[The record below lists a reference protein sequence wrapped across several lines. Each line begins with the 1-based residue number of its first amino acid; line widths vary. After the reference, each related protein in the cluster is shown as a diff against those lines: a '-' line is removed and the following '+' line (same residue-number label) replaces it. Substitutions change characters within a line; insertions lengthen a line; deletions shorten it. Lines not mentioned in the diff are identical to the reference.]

1 MIIKR
6 LIVPLI
12 ATAMFAAMAMV
23 STPRSQ
29 VAAVGGPTTISAAAA
44 GVFPAGATFNSIEL
58 AGGTF
63 GVGVQDDG
71 VGTAKGVVEVQLN
84 GTSLI
89 GLSQWITVTG
99 WITSSTDNPDGSVT
113 MNGTGTLD
121 MGDGTAPTGGLAF
134 VANLNA
140 AGITVTIG
148 GTAVP
153 TLPKSDGYVF
163 IE

>member
-1 MIIKR
+1 MTKK
-6 LIVPLI
+6 LFVPMLAI
-12 ATAMFAAMAMV
+12 AMFASIAFVA
-23 STPRSQ
+23 SSRSQ
-29 VAAVGGPTTISAAAA
+29 VAAVGGPTTVTAGAA
-44 GVFPAGATFNSIEL
+44 GVFPAGATFNGIEL

-71 VGTAKGVVEVQLN
+71 AGTAKGVVEVQLN

-89 GLSQWITVTG
+89 GLSQWITITG
-99 WITSSTDNPDGSVT
+99 WVTSSTDNPDGSVT

-121 MGDGTAPTGGLAF
+121 MGDGTPAAGGLAF
-134 VANLNA
+134 VANITP

-148 GTAVP
+148 STAVP
-153 TLPKSDGYVF
+153 TIPKSDGWIF

>member
-1 MIIKR
+1 MIKN
-6 LIVPLI
+6 LIPPVL
-12 ATAMFAAMAMV
+12 ATAMFASV
-23 STPRSQ
+23 LVIGGSRTQ
-29 VAAVGGPTTISAAAA
+29 VAAVGGPTTVTAAAA
-44 GVFPAGATFNSIEL
+44 GVFPAGATFNGIEL

-71 VGTAKGVVEVQLN
+71 VGSANGIVEVQLN

-89 GLSQWITVTG
+89 GLSQWITITG

-121 MGDGTAPTGGLAF
+121 MGDGTAAVGGLAF
-134 VANLNA
+134 VANVTP

-148 GTAVP
+148 STAVP
-153 TLPKSDGYVF
+153 TLPKSDGWVA